1 MRERERERER
11 AVVDV
16 GVLHSLHTNAG
27 AHLICVNLIFCNI
40 QHPFCGVLSSSSCK
54 PCLLRRTDDNTLTP
68 VKTSLFISL
77 CILRDLPPAEDP

>member
-1 MRERERERER
+1 VCYFNVNQTLNPALLKLWDLEVCDERERER

-40 QHPFCGVLSSSSCK
+40 QHRFCGVLSSSSCK
-54 PCLLRRTDDNTLTP
+54 PCLLR
-68 VKTSLFISL
+68 
-77 CILRDLPPAEDP
+77 